1 MEPGRSNRG
10 CRRDD
15 REALGPSPIS
25 QDEVKGY
32 IGVIRVSPATE
43 DNATFVE
50 WSSSWTGNDAAAE
63 EFSHP
68 IYVALL
74 DALKKSLS

>member
-1 MEPGRSNRG
+1 M
-10 CRRDD
+10 
-15 REALGPSPIS
+15 
-25 QDEVKGY
+25 
-32 IGVIRVSPATE
+32 IRVSPATE